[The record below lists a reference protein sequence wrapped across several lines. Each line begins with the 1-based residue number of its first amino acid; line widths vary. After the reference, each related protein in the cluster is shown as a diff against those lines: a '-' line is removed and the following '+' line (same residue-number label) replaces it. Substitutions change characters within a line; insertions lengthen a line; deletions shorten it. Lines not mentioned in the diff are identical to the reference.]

1 MDNCK
6 AEALPENGIKKKKQQ
21 QTQQTRQKD
30 VKLNKNSFFTFVQ
43 KVVSLLKLKLSFLL
57 SLEET
62 VTESEPDH

>member
-6 AEALPENGIKKKKQQ
+6 AEALPENGIKKKQ